1 MSEAIAMH
9 ISANSSTV
17 HDPKVQ
23 AVLKRAYKN
32 ARGERF
38 RMGALLVMD
47 KLLRRSIS
55 LKKYVQRTKNMYI
68 PLSPERGLFA
78 YLLARSINARRIV
91 EFGTAFGVST
101 IYLAAA
107 IKDNGGG
114 IVIGSEIEK
123 AKAARA
129 QENLEKAGLSDC
141 VELRAGDAQRTLA
154 DPGGVVDMLLVD
166 GYKDLYLSIVTMLVP
181 FMRTGSVILG
191 DNVTTPILRKSLAPY
206 VAFMNNPENG
216 FCSVTM
222 PFKDGLE
229 YSVLL

>member
-1 MSEAIAMH
+1 MQSIERA
-9 ISANSSTV
+9 SSL

-32 ARGERF
+32 AKGERI
-38 RMGALLVMD
+38 RMGAYLVLD
-47 KLLRRSIS
+47 KLLKRSPS
-55 LKKYVQRTKNMYI
+55 VSKYVQRTKNMYI
-68 PLSPERGLFA
+68 PLSKDRGTFA
-78 YLLARSINARRIV
+78 YLLARSIKAQRIV

-114 IVIGSEIEK
+114 IVIGSEIERT
-123 AKAARA
+123 KAARA
-129 QENLEKAGLSDC
+129 QNNLEEAGLSDY
-141 VELRAGDAQRTLA
+141 VDIRAGDAGITLA

-166 GYKDLYLSIVTMLVP
+166 GHKDLYLPIVKMLTP
-181 FMRTGSVILG
+181 YLRTGSVILG
-191 DNVTTPILRKSLAPY
+191 DNVTTPILKESLAPY
-206 VAFMNNPENG
+206 VAFMNDRKNG
-216 FCSVTM
+216 FCSVTI